1 MSSDDTVSTEGGSR
15 AEERRKSRRKDE
27 LQAPPGYIQTLINKV
42 IYIIQI
48 VCNNL
53 ILKYVE
59 DDLVLSLNVRNVSYV
74 SCNEAW
80 SPAFSEFSL
89 PDLIFC
95 TLFIPH

>member
-1 MSSDDTVSTEGGSR
+1 M
-15 AEERRKSRRKDE
+15 KDE
-27 LQAPPGYIQTLINKV
+27 LQAPPGYIQTFINKV

-74 SCNEAW
+74 SA
-80 SPAFSEFSL
+80 SL
-89 PDLIFC
+89 SVTSGTNIMAPGA
-95 TLFIPH
+95 